1 MSYRTYIYFLVIQ
14 IFVLLYLSLDTVK
27 TRWQLSQEFEN
38 QEYLKIT
45 LNKLLEINLHL
56 KTEHYHLN
64 SPAKIERH
72 AKENLGMIEIKK
84 DYSIVYEN

>member
-27 TRWQLSQEFEN
+27 TRWQLSQEFD
-38 QEYLKIT
+38 
-45 LNKLLEINLHL
+45 NLHL

-84 DYSIVYEN
+84 DYLIVYEN

>member
-38 QEYLKIT
+38 QEYLK
-45 LNKLLEINLHL
+45 
-56 KTEHYHLN
+56 
-64 SPAKIERH
+64 
-72 AKENLGMIEIKK
+72 
-84 DYSIVYEN
+84 

>member
-14 IFVLLYLSLDTVK
+14 IFVLFCLSLDTVK

-45 LNKLLEINLHL
+45 LSSYDFHLSRSHNLF
-56 KTEHYHLN
+56 
-64 SPAKIERH
+64 
-72 AKENLGMIEIKK
+72 
-84 DYSIVYEN
+84 